1 MVKLLKNLFIWKKTA
16 DSGNVQA
23 ISMYSKYL
31 MAQNEYE
38 EAALYMKI
46 DKRDDS
52 EVFLSY
58 AKMLHDGNGLEID
71 KKEAAHY
78 I

>member
-1 MVKLLKNLFIWKKTA
+1 
-16 DSGNVQA
+16 
-23 ISMYSKYL
+23 